1 MFLKAMVGAA
11 MEERKAMVR
20 NGNWLPLVQLSLED
34 VPVVVGGDDKRVDG
48 GGNKLASVAETR
60 QQRQW
65 PQEDTVGRDN

>member
-34 VPVVVGGDDKRVDG
+34 VPVVVGGDDKRG
-48 GGNKLASVAETR
+48 
-60 QQRQW
+60 
-65 PQEDTVGRDN
+65 